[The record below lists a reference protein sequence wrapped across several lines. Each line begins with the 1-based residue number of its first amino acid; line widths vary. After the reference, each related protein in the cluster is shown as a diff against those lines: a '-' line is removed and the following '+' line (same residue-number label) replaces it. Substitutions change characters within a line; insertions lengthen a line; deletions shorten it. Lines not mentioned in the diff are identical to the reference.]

1 MIQCKIGVLTERTGD
16 RMKAFLILEDGTVF
30 EGIHIGAQ
38 KEIISEIVFN
48 TSMAGY
54 LEVLTDPSYAGQA
67 VCMTYPLIGNY
78 GVCREDMES
87 GKAWPDGFIVREL
100 SRIPSNFRCDMTI
113 QEFLM
118 ENDMPGIA
126 GIDTRALTKI
136 LREKGTM
143 NGMITTDENYRL
155 EEILPKLKVYTT
167 GKVVDIV
174 TCKEK
179 YTLIAARE
187 LSDNGPISGSSQFRK
202 EEYERGIREKKPSM
216 VRELNGRGLK
226 VALLDLGAKDNIAKS
241 LAARGCEV
249 TVYPAGTKAQEIID
263 EEPDGIMLSNGPGD
277 PKECTEV
284 IAEIKK
290 LYDTDIT
297 IFAICLGHQLMALA
311 TGADTYKMKYGHRGG
326 NHPVKD
332 LETGRV
338 YISSQNHG
346 YVVDMDKLDP
356 KVAVPAF
363 VNVNDGT
370 NEGLSY
376 TGKNIFTVQFHP
388 EACPGPQDSGD
399 LFDRFINMMKTKS
412 NSK

>member
-1 MIQCKIGVLTERTGD
+1 
-16 RMKAFLILEDGTVF
+16 MKAFLILEDGTVF
-30 EGIHIGAQ
+30 EGTHIGAQ

-78 GVCREDMES
+78 GICREDMES
-87 GKAWPDGFIVREL
+87 RGAWPDGFIVREL

-113 QEFLM
+113 QEFLA
-118 ENDMPGIA
+118 ENDLPGIA

-143 NGMITTDENYRL
+143 NGMITTDENYQL
-155 EEILPKLKVYTT
+155 EEVLPKLKAYTT

-179 YTLIAARE
+179 YTLTAAKE
-187 LSDNGPISGSSQFRK
+187 LSDNGPISGSSQFKR
-202 EEYERGIREKKPSM
+202 EEYEKGIREKKPSM
-216 VRELNGRGLK
+216 VRELNGLGLK

-249 TVYPAGTKAQEIID
+249 TVYPAGTPAQEIID
-263 EEPDGIMLSNGPGD
+263 AKPDGIMLSNGPGD

-284 IAEIKK
+284 IAQIKK

-363 VNVNDGT
+363 INVNDGT

-399 LFDRFINMMKTKS
+399 LFDRFIEMMKKA
-412 NSK
+412 KR